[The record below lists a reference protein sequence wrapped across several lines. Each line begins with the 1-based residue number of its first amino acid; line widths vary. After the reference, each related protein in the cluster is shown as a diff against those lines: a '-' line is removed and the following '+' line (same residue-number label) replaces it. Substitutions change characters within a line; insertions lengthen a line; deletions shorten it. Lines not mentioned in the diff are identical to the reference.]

1 MTRATYMT
9 PSDRATRMLV
19 LELPHTEHGEHTVQE
34 ADEALIAFVHRTQQA
49 HKAARIEA
57 ILREPDL

>member
-1 MTRATYMT
+1 M
-9 PSDRATRMLV
+9 PV
-19 LELPHTEHGEHTVQE
+19 LEMPHTEHGEHTVQE